1 MAPSKSVFTA
11 PKKAVDPT
19 LDALF
24 SSSVGPVEARAKP
37 KYEPLLA
44 SKPRAAPV
52 AAPVKPLTKEEE
64 EAASEDSDEDEDDD
78 ENEDENDDDDDD
90 DDDDNE
96 DEEVE
101 EESAEDETPA
111 AAPVD
116 LKKRKRKNQDENDD
130 LESRYFDKL
139 EKEIDGPAEKKTK
152 RAADD
157 SDEEMAE
164 AKAEGG
170 EEGEDSDEADEPIIH
185 ESLLKAAAGETNG
198 DDNIDGQMGDEDKAK
213 ADRTVFLSN
222 VSISAITGKAAKKT
236 LIAHLESIYDEE
248 PAKDKAGK
256 KGKKG
261 DKADEEKKENDDGK
275 ETKEDDDKKEKISV
289 LESLRFRST
298 PFASAAL
305 PKRASFI
312 TKSVMGATA
321 QSTNAYAVYTT
332 AAAAR
337 AAVRKLNGSVV
348 LDRHLRADSVSHPS
362 PIDHRRCVF
371 VGNLGFVDDETV
383 LSNPE
388 ADDGGEMTRKKR
400 NKTPMDVEE
409 GLWRTFTK
417 HAGKVESVRVI
428 RDQATRVG
436 KGFAYVQFY
445 DATNV
450 EAALL
455 LNDKKYPPLLPRA
468 LRVSRC
474 KAPYKTARAM
484 ERAQEKANGKLGKEG
499 PGGGKRDR
507 RDNRDNRRNSA
518 GNNAS
523 NSNGTTGYKPKL
535 TAEQQTSAGRASK
548 LHGKSAATTPLGA
561 AGPDG
566 KPMVFEGMRARMGGV
581 NLFKKGKGAKKGPPG
596 KDASRKQLRQAARS
610 ATWRAS
616 KKGGDA

>member
-1 MAPSKSVFTA
+1 MAPSKSVFAA

-37 KYEPLLA
+37 KYKPLVA
-44 SKPRAAPV
+44 SKPRAAPA

-64 EAASEDSDEDEDDD
+64 EAASEESEDE
-78 ENEDENDDDDDD
+78 EEEEEDDDDDD
-90 DDDDNE
+90 EDNE
-96 DEEVE
+96 DNDDE
-101 EESAEDETPA
+101 EESSVAEEETP

-116 LKKRKRKNQDENDD
+116 LKNGASKRKRKNRDENDD
-130 LESRYFDKL
+130 LESRYFYKL
-139 EKEIDGPAEKKTK
+139 EKEINSPAEKKTK
-152 RAADD
+152 RVADD
-157 SDEEMAE
+157 ADDEM
-164 AKAEGG
+164 AEGG
-170 EEGEDSDEADEPIIH
+170 EEAEDSDEAAEPIVH
-185 ESLLKAAAGETNG
+185 ESLLKAAAGETTAYDAADGEMN
-198 DDNIDGQMGDEDKAK
+198 DDDKAK

-236 LIAHLESIYDEE
+236 LIAHLESVSNEE
-248 PAKDKAGK
+248 PAKGKASKKNKQDTDKVAEGEAK
-256 KGKKG
+256 EEEED
-261 DKADEEKKENDDGK
+261 DKEEKK
-275 ETKEDDDKKEKISV
+275 SV

-312 TKSVMGATA
+312 TKAVMGATS

-337 AAVRKLNGSVV
+337 AAVRKLNGTVV

-383 LSNPE
+383 LSANPE
-388 ADDGGEMTRKKR
+388 ADGENGGGEMTRKKR

-428 RDQATRVG
+428 RDQTTRVG
-436 KGFAYVQFY
+436 KGIAYVQFY
-445 DATNV
+445 DATSV

-455 LNDKKYPPLLPRA
+455 LADKKYPPLLPRA

-474 KAPYKTARAM
+474 KAPYKTARAL
-484 ERAQEKANGKLGKEG
+484 ERAQEKVNGKPGSSEG
-499 PGGGKRDR
+499 PGGKRDR
-507 RDNRDNRRNSA
+507 HDRDRNNRRNSA
-518 GNNAS
+518 SSGTNND
-523 NSNGTTGYKPKL
+523 TTGYKPKL

-548 LHGKSAATTPLGA
+548 LLGKSAATTPLGA
-561 AGPDG
+561 SGPDG
-566 KPMVFEGMRARMGGV
+566 KPMVFEGMRARVGGV
-581 NLFKKGKGAKKGPPG
+581 NLFKKGKGGKKAGAGGRGPPG